1 MLIPHGTLILV
12 VDGGRMIVL
21 RNRGGETAPD
31 LHVLKE
37 KSLDNPPSRSQT
49 TDAFRRSFAGSG
61 PGRSAYPDGGV
72 HQRREDRF
80 GREAVV
86 LLQFLAGDDTPM
98 ILIAPPH
105 MLGDIRA
112 HQDAGMRRR
121 VLAEID
127 KDLTHDSAAEI
138 AQFLHAYRG

>member
-1 MLIPHGTLILV
+1 MLIPHGTLVLV

-21 RNRGGETAPD
+21 RNRGSETAPD
-31 LHVLKE
+31 LDVLQE
-37 KSLDNPPSRSQT
+37 NSLHNPPSRTLT
-49 TDAFRRSFAGSG
+49 TDAPGRSFASSG
-61 PGRSAYPDGGV
+61 PGRSAYPDGDV

-80 GREAVV
+80 GREAVA
-86 LLQFLAGDDTPM
+86 LLQSLAGDDTPM

-112 HQDAGMRRR
+112 HHDTGMQRRI
-121 VLAEID
+121 LAEID

-138 AQFLHAYRG
+138 ARFLRAYRQ